1 MAAYNTID
9 GKAVTKTWKEW
20 SNALVGTGEYANAS
34 LGIKLEVTSIM
45 EREFLNKYYR
55 IPLAASCAS
64 FLQSY
69 QVKNYTENYNI
80 MYGFGGLELMTYNYT
95 DADWAEYV
103 ANAGGTLSYE

>member
-1 MAAYNTID
+1 M
-9 GKAVTKTWKEW
+9 TWQDW
-20 SNALVGTGEYANAS
+20 SRALVGTGPYAEATF
-34 LGIKLEVTSIM
+34 GVKLQVTATM
-45 EREFLNKYYR
+45 EKEFLNKYYR

-95 DADWAEYV
+95 DAQWAEYV